1 MDLAQYRSLFL
12 DEARRLVSQGEVL
25 LHSGSGLTGNAAVL
39 FRVFHTLKGMA
50 ATMQQAAITLTAHAC
65 EDVCD
70 ALARGTLRGDDT
82 TASHL
87 GEGLDVIRE
96 QLRAFEAGEEVP
108 FRREFEQRI
117 RDWVRAGGTTA
128 FTLLV
133 ARDPDPGVPA
143 SEPDDGVPAGIK
155 VDLSIAAVAEIM
167 SACARLRELAAAES
181 AAHAPDTL
189 VDEAARI
196 EAAARNVYRELV
208 ELRQV
213 RFIAVVPPLRRHL
226 RNVAQRLGK
235 QARLEVHGEEVLLDH
250 ALLGTLQSALVH
262 LVTNAVVHGIEEPS
276 RRAHSGKSPVGRVT
290 VHAERTANQ
299 LSLAVSDDGRGL
311 DATALRTAGGQQE
324 ANPASLAFEQG
335 VTTAGTVSGA
345 AGRGVG
351 LPAVKAVVGSLGGR
365 LAVSSIPDKG
375 TRFRMQVPMSNDL
388 ARVVLVEAA
397 GEILGIPEYRV
408 QSAGGRDAAAPPLLG
423 LAVHG
428 DQRLL
433 LADGEAVRVD
443 RVIGTTE
450 ALVAPPPFP
459 LNRLRRLRGTT
470 VAPDGRILFVVE
482 P

>member
-1 MDLAQYRSLFL
+1 VDLARYRSLFL

-25 LHSGSGLTGNAAVL
+25 LHSGVGLSGNAPVL
-39 FRVFHTLKGMA
+39 FRIFHTLKGMA

-82 TASHL
+82 TASLL
-87 GEGLDVIRE
+87 GEGFEVIRD

-108 FRREFEQRI
+108 FRKEFEQRV
-117 RDWVRAGGTTA
+117 RDWARAGGTTA

-133 ARDPDPGVPA
+133 ARDPEPTSVGADREDAVPT
-143 SEPDDGVPAGIK
+143 GIK

-167 SACARLRELAAAES
+167 SACARLREVAAAATSPES
-181 AAHAPDTL
+181 ADAV
-189 VDEAARI
+189 VDEASRI
-196 EAAARNVYRELV
+196 EESARNVYRELV

-213 RFIAVVPPLRRHL
+213 RFLAVVPPLRRHL
-226 RNVAQRLGK
+226 RNVALRLGK
-235 QARLEVHGEEVLLDH
+235 QARLEVHGEEVLVDQ

-276 RRAHSGKSPVGRVT
+276 RRAHAGKSPVGRVSIQ
-290 VHAERTANQ
+290 AERSANQ

-311 DATALRTAGGQQE
+311 DASALRTAGGQQGG
-324 ANPASLAFEQG
+324 NPASLAFEQG
-335 VTTAGTVSGA
+335 VSTAGTVSGA

-351 LPAVKAVVGSLGGR
+351 LPAVKAVVESLGGR
-365 LAVSSIPDKG
+365 LAVSSVPDKG
-375 TRFRMQVPMSNDL
+375 TRFRLQVPMSNDL
-388 ARVVLVEAA
+388 ARVVLVAAA
-397 GEILGIPEYRV
+397 GETLGIPEHRV
-408 QSAGGRDAAAPPLLG
+408 QSAGGRDASAAPILG
-423 LAVHG
+423 LPVHG

-443 RVIGTTE
+443 RILGTTE
-450 ALVAPPPFP
+450 ALVVPPPFP
-459 LNRLRRLRGTT
+459 LNRIRRLRGTT
-470 VAPDGRILFVVE
+470 VASDGRMLFVVD